1 MTQLSAL
8 NSIHQKG
15 KFGNYE
21 NKNENNLLK
30 ISEISNL
37 IIFQIVQFKHSIID
51 SNNLIIDN
59 LNLPKPLKITSN
71 DSTRILWMGPNNW
84 LIVSSKLDLL
94 DSESVKIDKMNFALT
109 NLSNS
114 KAIIEIEGD
123 LTNEVLKKGCPLNID
138 AMKKDDC
145 SNSIFNSIS
154 VTLDIV
160 SDNPKKTRLICSRS
174 YGESFYHSI
183 TDASL
188 EYGYIAI

>member
-1 MTQLSAL
+1 MTQLSVL

-15 KFGNYE
+15 KYGNCD

-30 ISEISNL
+30 ISEINNL

-59 LNLPKPLKITSN
+59 LNLPKPLKVTSN
-71 DSTRILWMGPNNW
+71 DATRILWMGPNNW

-123 LTNEVLKKGCPLNID
+123 LANEVLKKGCPLNVD

-145 SNSIFNSIS
+145 SNSIYNSIS
-154 VTLDIV
+154 FTLDFV
-160 SDNPKKTRLICSRS
+160 SDNPKKVRLICLRS
-174 YGESFYHSI
+174 YGESFYYSI

>member
-1 MTQLSAL
+1 MTQLSVL

-59 LNLPKPLKITSN
+59 LNLPKPLKVTSN
-71 DSTRILWMGPNNW
+71 DATRILWMGPNNW

-145 SNSIFNSIS
+145 SNSIYNSIS
-154 VTLDIV
+154 VTLDFV
-160 SDNPKKTRLICSRS
+160 SDNPKKTRLICLRS

>member
-1 MTQLSAL
+1 
-8 NSIHQKG
+8 
-15 KFGNYE
+15 
-21 NKNENNLLK
+21 
-30 ISEISNL
+30 
-37 IIFQIVQFKHSIID
+37 
-51 SNNLIIDN
+51 
-59 LNLPKPLKITSN
+59 
-71 DSTRILWMGPNNW
+71 MGPNNW

>member
-1 MTQLSAL
+1 MTQSSVL

-15 KFGNYE
+15 KFGNHE
-21 NKNENNLLK
+21 NINENNLLK
-30 ISEISNL
+30 ISEINNL
-37 IIFQIVQFKHSIID
+37 IIFQIVQFKNSIID

-59 LNLPKPLKITSN
+59 LNLPKPLKVTSN
-71 DSTRILWMGPNNW
+71 DATRILWMGPNNW

>member
-1 MTQLSAL
+1 MTQLSVL

-15 KFGNYE
+15 KFGNHE

-30 ISEISNL
+30 ISEINNL

-94 DSESVKIDKMNFALT
+94 DSENVKIDKMNFALT

-114 KAIIEIEGD
+114 KAIIEIEGN
-123 LTNEVLKKGCPLNID
+123 LANEVLKKGCPLNVD
-138 AMKKDDC
+138 AMKRDDC
-145 SNSIFNSIS
+145 SNSIYNSIS
-154 VTLDIV
+154 FTLDFA
-160 SDNPKKTRLICSRS
+160 SNNPKKVRLICLRS

>member
-15 KFGNYE
+15 KFGNHE
-21 NKNENNLLK
+21 NINENNLLK

-51 SNNLIIDN
+51 SNNLIIDS
-59 LNLPKPLKITSN
+59 LNLPKPLKVTSN
-71 DSTRILWMGPNNW
+71 DTTRILWMGPNNW

>member
-1 MTQLSAL
+1 MTQLSVL

-15 KFGNYE
+15 KFGNHE
-21 NKNENNLLK
+21 SINENNLLK
-30 ISEISNL
+30 ISEINNL
-37 IIFQIVQFKHSIID
+37 IIFQIVQFKNSIID

-59 LNLPKPLKITSN
+59 LNLPKPLKVTSN
-71 DSTRILWMGPNNW
+71 DATRILWMGPNNW

>member
-8 NSIHQKG
+8 KSIHQKG

-30 ISEISNL
+30 ISEINNL

-59 LNLPKPLKITSN
+59 LNLPKPLKVTSN
-71 DSTRILWMGPNNW
+71 DTTRILWMGPNNW
-84 LIVSSKLDLL
+84 LIVSTKLDFL